1 MTKNIDDLEAFLA
14 QERDSREY
22 KRAIAVK
29 MALKGYLYD
38 VICDV
43 LNVSPGFISQWKK
56 VYTESGIDGL
66 RLNYHGPT
74 PFLRPEEKQSIIIWL
89 YEQQAWDIDRLQTHI
104 EETYGIIFQSRQ
116 SYYDLL
122 AEAKITWKKAQRT
135 NPNKNLVQVEAK
147 KKRLVSG

>member
-1 MTKNIDDLEAFLA
+1 MTTNIDDLEAFLA

-38 VICDV
+38 VICDI

-74 PFLRPEEKQSIIIWL
+74 PFLRPGEKQSIITWL
-89 YEQQAWDIDRLQTHI
+89 HEQQAWDIGRLKTYIQD
-104 EETYGIIFQSRQ
+104 TYGIVFRSRQ

-135 NPNKNLVQVEAK
+135 NPNKNPVQVEAK